1 MKIAEIREMKSE
13 ELHVELEQLRRHA
26 FDLRSQ
32 AVTEK
37 LENPHQLTAA
47 KRSIARILTVLR
59 ERGERDI
66 EQRQR
71 RLEAEAARRRRG

>member
-1 MKIAEIREMKSE
+1 MKIAEIRELKSE
-13 ELHVELEQLRRHA
+13 ELHVELEQLRRRA

-37 LENPHQLTAA
+37 LENPYLLTAA
-47 KRSIARILTVLR
+47 RKSIARILTVLR
-59 ERGERDI
+59 ERGEKDI

-71 RLEAEAARRRRG
+71 HLEAEAARQKRE

>member
-1 MKIAEIREMKSE
+1 MNAAEMREMKSE

-37 LENPHQLTAA
+37 LENPFQLTMAR
-47 KRSIARILTVLR
+47 RSIARLLTILR
-59 ERGERDI
+59 ERGEKDI

-71 RLEAEAARRRRG
+71 HLEAEAARRKRE